1 MPAPDRGTQP
11 RTALPPAAPPRTVQP
26 GPGASGK
33 VLTLLLTSVAFFM
46 VTLDA
51 SNATLAVTTTQA
63 ETPAV
68 NTVVNTTGIDDYMA
82 GLESFVKSVTPGS
95 FREIAA
101 LGDNRNALLMFTVE
115 ADYGSG
121 RVTLASSRLYLLDE
135 DRKITAEQVVYF
147 VTS

>member
-1 MPAPDRGTQP
+1 M
-11 RTALPPAAPPRTVQP
+11 TVQKDSP
-26 GPGASGK
+26 A
-33 VLTLLLTSVAFFM
+33 VQVARAQ
-46 VTLDA
+46 VKA
-51 SNATLAVTTTQA
+51 WSNHNLAEARAAVAGNAALAVTTTQA

>member
-1 MPAPDRGTQP
+1 MTLQKDSHAVQVARAQV
-11 RTALPPAAPPRTVQP
+11 TAWSNHDLAAAR
-26 GPGASGK
+26 AA
-33 VLTLLLTSVAFFM
+33 VAGN
-46 VTLDA
+46 V
-51 SNATLAVTTTQA
+51 TLAVTTTQA

-115 ADYGSG
+115 AEYGSAK
-121 RVTLASSRLYLLDE
+121 VPLANTRLYLLDE
-135 DRKITAEQVVYF
+135 DHMIPAEQVVYF
-147 VTS
+147 VAS